1 MVAVRNTTTSYH
13 YLHRPNIEAIHNLAG
28 ICNGFQYCHIAS
40 VKHWLTCSNDEFLFL
55 QAKIGRKKECE
66 AALQNLR
73 GEIADISQE
82 TTKIKE
88 MF

>member
-1 MVAVRNTTTSYH
+1 MVEVRTTTTSCH
-13 YLHRPNIEAIHNLAG
+13 YLHRPNIAAIHNLAG
-28 ICNGFQYCHIAS
+28 ICNGFQFCHIAS

-73 GEIADISQE
+73 GETADISQE
-82 TTKIKE
+82 TTEIRE

>member
-1 MVAVRNTTTSYH
+1 MVEVRTTTTSCH
-13 YLHRPNIEAIHNLAG
+13 YLHRPNIEAFHNLAG

-66 AALQNLR
+66 VALQNLR
-73 GEIADISQE
+73 GETADNSQE
-82 TTKIKE
+82 TTEIRE